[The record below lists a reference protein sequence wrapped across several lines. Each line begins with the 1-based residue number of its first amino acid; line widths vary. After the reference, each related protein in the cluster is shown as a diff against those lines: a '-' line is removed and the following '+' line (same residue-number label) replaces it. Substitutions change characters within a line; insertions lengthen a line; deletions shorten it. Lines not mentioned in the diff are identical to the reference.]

1 MDIISLIIGFAIG
14 MIVLALG
21 VELGMRK
28 NSKTMPSSRYAK
40 DWSISEISNPRIIAE
55 YLDDVELPQNSHVVV
70 GQYKNKKILKG
81 LNVREN
87 NEVKG
92 NFIVGDDRALILS
105 GPLRKNEIGMWTVEE
120 EIVKQLKEQFDS
132 MWADGTKMMIEK

>member
-14 MIVLALG
+14 MIVLAIG

-28 NSKTMPSSRYAK
+28 NSKNMPSSRYAK

-55 YLDDVELPQNSHVVV
+55 YLDDVELPQNSNVVV

-120 EIVKQLKEQFDS
+120 EIVKKLNEQFDS